1 MESITIREILDQVAR
16 GQIRIPAFQ
25 RGFIWEP
32 DRVAYLMDSI
42 YKRYP
47 FGSLLFWRTKEK
59 LKVERDLGPFQLPE
73 PKVDYPID
81 YVLDGQQGVT
91 AIFGVFQT
99 ELEMV
104 NSVPWED
111 VYFDLGADR
120 NAQDPQFV
128 ALDKGEVD
136 PERHFPMNTIFDT
149 AAYRKAT
156 KDFDDTTA
164 KRIDDMQ
171 AVFKETQ
178 VPLQLS
184 STEEKATVAIVFERV
199 NRQGVPLDTLQL
211 LSAWTWSEDFQ
222 LQEQFA
228 ELSEGLSPFGFAEV
242 GEDTNL
248 ILRCCAAVLA
258 KDATPQALMHLNG
271 ETVRENFTRIMNGV
285 KGAVDYL
292 RTNFNVFSVDNLPF
306 STVLVPLSV
315 FFAADDNQ
323 ETKYTADQRRRI
335 NRWFW
340 RSAFSKRYS
349 AGVLRNLNI
358 DIREMEKLRDGET
371 SHLGEFA
378 VTVSPKLFTSE
389 IFGMG
394 SVNTKSFVLML
405 AHARPRSFISGA
417 PVDLSEKLR
426 ASNRTEFH
434 HLMPRSFLKASGQC
448 KYANESILA
457 NFAFLLRA
465 DNRELGGAA
474 PSLYRCKIGENLE
487 EILEDAICP
496 ISLFSDAYD
505 VFVKERAGM
514 LADYAKKI
522 CGPGY
527 EGFFDGI
534 WQDEDDAKED

>member
-1 MESITIREILDQVAR
+1 METITIREILDQVAR

-25 RGFIWEP
+25 RGFVWEP

-42 YKRYP
+42 HKRYP

-59 LKVERDLGPFQLPE
+59 LKVELDLGPFKLPD

-81 YVLDGQQGVT
+81 YVLDGQQRVT

-104 NSVPWED
+104 NSIPWENI
-111 VYFDLGADR
+111 YFDLQADT

-128 ALDKGEVD
+128 ALSDQEVI
-136 PERHFPMNTIFDT
+136 PARHFPLNTIFDT

-156 KDFDDTTA
+156 KDFDDVTA

-184 STEEKATVAIVFERV
+184 STEEKATVAIIFERV

-228 ELSEGLSPFGFAEV
+228 ELSEGLGPFGFAEV

-248 ILRCCAAVLA
+248 LLRCCAAVLA
-258 KDATPQALMHLNG
+258 KDASPEALMTLNG
-271 ETVRENFTRIMNGV
+271 QTVRENFTRILNGV

-292 RTNFNVFSVDNLPF
+292 RSNFNVFSLDNLPF

-315 FFAADDNQ
+315 FFAVDGDQ
-323 ETKYTADQRRRI
+323 EVKYSDDQRRAI

-349 AGVLRNLNI
+349 AGVLRNLKS
-358 DIREMEKLRDGET
+358 DIEDMERLRDGKPNT
-371 SHLGEFA
+371 LGSLQP
-378 VTVSPKLFTSE
+378 TLVSPFFSRE

-394 SVNTKSFVLML
+394 NVNTKSFILML
-405 AHARPRSFISGA
+405 AQARPRSFISGA

-434 HLMPRSFLKASGQC
+434 HLMPRSFLKSTGQ
-448 KYANESILA
+448 AGHESVLA
-457 NFAFLLRA
+457 NFAFLSRA
-465 DNRELGGAA
+465 DNRELGGVA
-474 PSLYRCKIGENLE
+474 PSSYRVKMAGNIE
-487 EILEDAICP
+487 EILAAALCP
-496 ISLFSDAYD
+496 ESLFSDNYAR
-505 VFVKERAGM
+505 FVKQRNSL
-514 LADYAKKI
+514 LAQQANTLCESENI
-522 CGPGY
+522 
-527 EGFFDGI
+527 ETANI
-534 WQDEDDAKED
+534 IL